1 MKKGLLFL
9 FIAVFVLS
17 AAGCGSKSS
26 DNADA
31 GGAYMAD
38 TEPVMEKSAAYDSMN
53 FGGYEDAEAAG
64 DYYEEGDS
72 GYNEEAGPE
81 SVNEGDAAKSNR
93 KLITTVNISTETD
106 DVEGF
111 ADRIE
116 KKVNAL
122 GGYLESSNIYSDK
135 DYYGNNNTKSADITA
150 RIPANRLEE
159 FLNDVDGNSNITSRN
174 RSTEDVTLQY
184 TDTEAH
190 ERALTLEQQSLE
202 EMLMKAE
209 TIDDIMAIQSRLTD
223 VRYRLDSIRSQLR
236 TYDNNVNYS
245 TVYLNVRET
254 KEFTVTKEETVWERI
269 SKGFVD
275 NLLDVMDAIAEFL
288 IWFITHI
295 PSLILF
301 GVVVFVIGF
310 IIKLIISS
318 NKKNGEKK
326 KKQPFNGA
334 KKRAPANTV
343 APVNTE
349 APANAG
355 APAKQAA
362 PSEKTAS
369 AEKPA
374 AEQQSEKPAAEQP
387 AAEAGNKETDK

>member
-9 FIAVFVLS
+9 FITVFVLS
-17 AAGCGSKSS
+17 AAGCGSSKRS

-31 GGAYMAD
+31 GGAYMA
-38 TEPVMEKSAAYDSMN
+38 ESAPAAAKSAAYDSVN
-53 FGGYEDAEAAG
+53 FGGYEDAEEAG

-72 GYNEEAGPE
+72 GTGEDAGPE

-122 GGYLESSNIYSDK
+122 GGYLESSNVYSDQ
-135 DYYGNNNTKSADITA
+135 DYYGNKNTKSADITA
-150 RIPANRLEE
+150 RIPANRLED

-202 EMLMKAE
+202 DMLMKAE

-295 PSLILF
+295 PSLLVF
-301 GVVVFVIGF
+301 GAVVFAIVF
-310 IIKLIISS
+310 IIKLIIVS
-318 NKKNGEKK
+318 NKKDKIKK
-326 KKQPFNGA
+326 KMAVNGA
-334 KKRAPANTV
+334 NKKAPANT
-343 APVNTE
+343 
-349 APANAG
+349 
-355 APAKQAA
+355 AA
-362 PSEKTAS
+362 A

-374 AEQQSEKPAAEQP
+374 EQAAPAEK
-387 AAEAGNKETDK
+387 AAEAEKKPAETGNKETDK